1 MEAGKIKLRRG
12 GMKDRRDAGQ
22 WTGGMLDR
30 WDAGQERCWTGQM
43 LDRRDAG
50 QKRCWTEEMLDRKD
64 AGQEGCRTGEKRLQ
78 KYFILY
84 FKLCHKTKTKQ
95 SVFSGSNNK
104 TKQMKL
110 IFRTDFLSKQ
120 NVSF

>member
-64 AGQEGCRTGEKRLQ
+64 AGQERNDYKN
-78 KYFILY
+78 ILY
-84 FKLCHKTKTKQ
+84 NI
-95 SVFSGSNNK
+95 SNNIIK
-104 TKQMKL
+104 PKRNKA
-110 IFRTDFLSKQ
+110 FFLGPIKKPSK
-120 NVSF
+120 

>member
-30 WDAGQERCWTGQM
+30 WDAGQVGCRTGEMLDRTDAGQDRCWTGEM

-50 QKRCWTEEMLDRKD
+50 QKRCWTGRMQDRKD
-64 AGQEGCRTGEKRLQ
+64 AGQERNDYKT
-78 KYFILY
+78 ILY
-84 FKLCHKTKTKQ
+84 NIL
-95 SVFSGSNNK
+95 NNIIK
-104 TKQMKL
+104 PKRNKA
-110 IFRTDFLSKQ
+110 FFLGPIKKPSK
-120 NVSF
+120 

>member
-1 MEAGKIKLRRG
+1 
-12 GMKDRRDAGQ
+12 MKDRRDAGQ

-43 LDRRDAG
+43 LDRTDAG

-78 KYFILY
+78 KYLYNILNNII
-84 FKLCHKTKTKQ
+84 KPKRNK
-95 SVFSGSNNK
+95 VF
-104 TKQMKL
+104 
-110 IFRTDFLSKQ
+110 FLGPIKKPSK
-120 NVSF
+120 